1 MTDPSRLIEH
11 EADELERDMLL
22 AGRRDGPS
30 SARRRAITAGL
41 GVGMASTLTVASAA
55 KAAAAGAAKASVP
68 HGVSWL
74 SQLVRA
80 PWAVG
85 GALGAAA
92 IAAGVSLWPAAP
104 SSPTTVSS
112 TLTAPLAKPAP
123 PRPPAPPAPPAPR
136 VDEPAPTK
144 PRPAQFQAP
153 SLAASRGPAP
163 PDAAPAAAP
172 SLADELA
179 LLETARAALVRGE
192 PRRTLSVLDEHA
204 RNFRRPR
211 LTTEASVLRIEAL
224 VASGDRARAARLG
237 KDFLAKHANGPYE
250 RRVRSLIGDQRSAS
264 ANTF

>member
-55 KAAAAGAAKASVP
+55 KAAAAGAAKAGVP
-68 HGVSWL
+68 HSVSWL

-80 PWAVG
+80 PWTVG

-112 TLTAPLAKPAP
+112 TLTAPLTKPAP
-123 PRPPAPPAPPAPR
+123 PGPPAPPAPR
-136 VDEPAPTK
+136 VDEPAPTA

-153 SLAASRGPAP
+153 SLAASRGSAP

-204 RNFRRPR
+204 RSFRRPR

-224 VASGDRARAARLG
+224 VASGDRPRAARLG

-264 ANTF
+264 ANTP

>member
-55 KAAAAGAAKASVP
+55 KAAAAGAAKAGVP
-68 HGVSWL
+68 HSVSWL

-80 PWAVG
+80 PWTVG

-112 TLTAPLAKPAP
+112 TLTAPLTKPAP
-123 PRPPAPPAPPAPR
+123 PGPPAPR
-136 VDEPAPTK
+136 VDEPAPTA

-204 RNFRRPR
+204 RSFRRPR

-224 VASGDRARAARLG
+224 VASGDRPRAARLG

-264 ANTF
+264 ANTP